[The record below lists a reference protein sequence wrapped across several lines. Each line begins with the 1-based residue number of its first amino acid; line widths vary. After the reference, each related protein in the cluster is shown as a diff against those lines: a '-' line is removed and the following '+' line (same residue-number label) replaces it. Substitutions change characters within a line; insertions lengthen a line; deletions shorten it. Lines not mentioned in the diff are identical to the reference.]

1 MDLEHIAQ
9 EFEDSGAL
17 DITLRTN
24 LMLQIEAVE
33 GYLKSTLV
41 GVVDNRFVVISMPR
55 SNLKIDHSL
64 FIDKQ
69 IIVRY
74 LNRGALHGFQSQ
86 IIDTITKPLPLMFI
100 SYPKVVSRQDI
111 RRYKRVDCFLPS
123 SAELG
128 GQESDGAIVNISR
141 GGCLFVANT
150 PRGNGLGAVDQ
161 GAKLGLSF
169 SLLEAQANGQA
180 RAVVRSHNIKRD
192 MVLLGLEFEEIDPS
206 IQQAIEAFVHKVD
219 LYCSINIE

>member
-9 EFEDSGAL
+9 EFEDCGSL
-17 DITLRTN
+17 DISLRTN

-41 GVVDNRFVVISMPR
+41 GVVDNRFVVIAMPR
-55 SNLKIDHSL
+55 SNIRIDHSL

-111 RRYKRVDCFLPS
+111 RRHKRVDCFLPS
-123 SAELG
+123 SAELS
-128 GQESDGAIVNISR
+128 GQESNGAIINISR
-141 GGCLFVANT
+141 GGCLFVANK
-150 PRGNGLGAVDQ
+150 PRGNGLSALDQ
-161 GAKLGLSF
+161 GSKLGLSF
-169 SLLEAQANGQA
+169 ALLEGRAPGQA

-206 IQQAIEAFVHKVD
+206 IQQAIEAFVRTVD
-219 LYCSINIE
+219 QYCSISVE